1 MPLRNSSPTFLS
13 CHPPPPTAAFL
24 RSSRSTMEAISSRKR
39 FAVGNLEEEY
49 EPICELGKGGFG
61 SVVKARHRG
70 TGHLVA
76 IKRLANPGEGQS
88 EVMREKRFLEACSG
102 NPFVVGF
109 RGVVRAPDSME
120 LRLVMDHVGPSLRDF
135 LRLRRADEDTPLP
148 EPTVRAIMWQLL
160 QGAKRMHAVHVVHR
174 DIKPDNLLV
183 SAHQN
188 LIKICDLGLALH
200 LCDAPPYTQAG
211 TTWYMAPEVVLG
223 KPDYDALV
231 DAWSLGCVMAE
242 LINGEVLFFPG
253 DNDNDNGS
261 EAAGQQIRAIVD
273 VLGVAVV
280 LDHAVRHRG
289 AASATAPAEAK
300 PAASQ
305 VPCHGAVPARV
316 RGTQRPAHVEPRQAA
331 HGQRRA
337 QAPLVRRSQRPCCA
351 GKNQRGPGVGFA
363 QQHEGPAD
371 DDFSKLAQEAQ
382 DPMCLS

>member
-1 MPLRNSSPTFLS
+1 
-13 CHPPPPTAAFL
+13 
-24 RSSRSTMEAISSRKR
+24 MEAISSRKR

-280 LDHAVRHRG
+280 LDHAQGFEVLSGLLTWNPDKRLT
-289 AASATAPAEAK
+289 ASAALKHPWFDDLNAPAA
-300 PAASQ
+300 
-305 VPCHGAVPARV
+305 PARINEDLASALPNNMKDPL
-316 RGTQRPAHVEPRQAA
+316 TMISPNLHK
-331 HGQRRA
+331 RRKI
-337 QAPLVRRSQRPCCA
+337 QCA
-351 GKNQRGPGVGFA
+351 
-363 QQHEGPAD
+363 
-371 DDFSKLAQEAQ
+371 
-382 DPMCLS
+382 